1 VLKSE
6 QRIDPHITLEPL
18 KPAHTLPLFALTESN
33 RGYLRQWLPWL
44 DHVLSCDD
52 TAAFIE
58 STMAAASSGGAPNF
72 AIIHEG
78 ALCGVAGFHGIDSVQ
93 GIGSIGYWLAESYTG
108 KGIVTA
114 SVRSLLKVGFDD
126 FGLNRIEIRCAV
138 DNRKSRAIA
147 ERLGFTHEAT
157 LRQSEWLYTHY
168 VDQALYS
175 LHVTEYQA

>member
-1 VLKSE
+1 MNPL
-6 QRIDPHITLEPL
+6 ITLEPL
-18 KPAHTLPLFALTESN
+18 KPAHTLPLFTLTESN

-44 DHVLSCDD
+44 DHVQSCED

-58 STMAAASSGGAPNF
+58 STMAAASSGGVPNF

-108 KGIVTA
+108 KGIVTE
-114 SVRSLLKVGFDD
+114 SVRVLLKIGFDD
-126 FGLNRIEIRCAV
+126 FDLSRIEIRCAV

-147 ERLGFTHEAT
+147 ERLGFTREAT
-157 LRQSEWLYTHY
+157 LMQSEWLYTRY
-168 VDQALYS
+168 VDQVLYS
-175 LHVTEYQA
+175 LLVTDYRG